1 MTERKTR
8 AVSQAEKDEPVPPA
22 VEQQINENLQ
32 RLYRS
37 TLDEELPD
45 KLKQLLSRLKD
56 REALHDE
63 DSSND

>member
-1 MTERKTR
+1 MTERKAR
-8 AVSQAEKDEPVPPA
+8 EASESEKDEPVPPA

-45 KLKQLLSRLKD
+45 KLKQLLNRLKD

-63 DSSND
+63 ASSND